1 MSRKNCSK
9 SSYICAFILS
19 KKQHSGFYTNFHNS
33 GTAGC
38 RKLPDPSLNHI
49 FNALSIGVQYTFWFQ
64 WINFG
69 LKCLME
75 RKNLGGKKIQP
86 YEIIKK
92 SVKNMNDHPSAMYK
106 QVPGDVEKS
115 ALASEASRERFS
127 FVRLEK
133 IRRFYITS
141 E

>member
-1 MSRKNCSK
+1 
-9 SSYICAFILS
+9 
-19 KKQHSGFYTNFHNS
+19 
-33 GTAGC
+33 
-38 RKLPDPSLNHI
+38 
-49 FNALSIGVQYTFWFQ
+49 
-64 WINFG
+64 
-69 LKCLME
+69 ME

-92 SVKNMNDHPSAMYK
+92 SVKNMNDRPSAMYE